1 MCAVW
6 NEISDS
12 NAVRCVI
19 RPKYTSSV
27 NVWQQ
32 ILIKFF
38 FVVVARGATKWP
50 RGERVVVARPWKIA
64 GIWKTL
70 CLPRCTRMPYM
81 NWGQENQ
88 SGAQKYQNPFLYSF
102 FFYNNKFRWV
112 NSFNFIKHADLWVP
126 HIFTHIRM
134 RTGRAGN
141 WNSFVAME
149 IIAVLLFLI
158 KKHTPA
164 AHVICVRRTSMH
176 GANRKNLNASHM

>member
-38 FVVVARGATKWP
+38 FVVARRNKMAARRARRCREAVENRWNMKNALFAALYAHAIHELRSGKPKRSTKISKP
-50 RGERVVVARPWKIA
+50 VS
-64 GIWKTL
+64 L
-70 CLPRCTRMPYM
+70 
-81 NWGQENQ
+81 
-88 SGAQKYQNPFLYSF
+88 FF

-112 NSFNFIKHADLWVP
+112 NSFNFIKYADLWVP